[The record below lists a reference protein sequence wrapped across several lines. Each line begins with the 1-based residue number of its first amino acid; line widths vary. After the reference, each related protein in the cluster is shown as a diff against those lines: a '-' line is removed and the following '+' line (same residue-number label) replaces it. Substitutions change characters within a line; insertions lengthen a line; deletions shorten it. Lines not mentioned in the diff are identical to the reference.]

1 MPKSKSKRKAR
12 SGRGRTHRVVG
23 TPYAIMRHFPMWDE
37 DRQALQL
44 DIEVAYR
51 ALRDGKA
58 SKEDVET
65 AACTLAARFESSA
78 LIAERV
84 LDKGKLHAAALRQ
97 GITQLYYLL
106 QDLQKGVKPPE
117 SVWPSIEYGVDAVQA
132 VEEAATRDE
141 LHGAYLAVMERRMRV
156 EAQAIREAQAC
167 ST

>member
-1 MPKSKSKRKAR
+1 MPKSKSKRKER
-12 SGRGRTHRVVG
+12 SGRGRTHRVYG
-23 TPYAIMRHFPMWDE
+23 TPYAIMRHFPMWDD
-37 DRQALQL
+37 DRQALKL
-44 DIEVAYR
+44 DVEVAFR
-51 ALRDGKA
+51 VLRDGTA
-58 SKEDVET
+58 SKDDLET

-84 LDKGKLHAAALRQ
+84 LDKGRLHAAALRQ
-97 GITQLYYLL
+97 GITHLYYLMK
-106 QDLQKGVKPPE
+106 DLQSGVTPPE

-156 EAQAIREAQAC
+156 EAQAIKEAQAC

>member
-37 DRQALQL
+37 DQKALKL
-44 DIEVAYR
+44 DVEVAFR
-51 ALRDGKA
+51 VLRDGTA
-58 SKEDVET
+58 SQDDLET

-84 LDKGKLHAAALRQ
+84 LDKGRLHAAALRQ
-97 GITQLYYLL
+97 GITHLYYLL
-106 QDLQKGVKPPE
+106 QDLQKGATPPE

-156 EAQAIREAQAC
+156 EAQAIKEAQAC

>member
-12 SGRGRTHRVVG
+12 SGRGRTHRVYG
-23 TPYAIMRHFPMWDE
+23 TPYAIMRHFPMWDD
-37 DRQALQL
+37 DRQALKL
-44 DIEVAYR
+44 DVEVAFR
-51 ALRDGKA
+51 VLRDGTA
-58 SKEDVET
+58 SKDDLET

-84 LDKGKLHAAALRQ
+84 LDKGRLHAAALRQ
-97 GITQLYYLL
+97 GITHLYYLMK
-106 QDLQKGVKPPE
+106 DLQNGVKPPE
-117 SVWPSIEYGVDAVQA
+117 SVWPSIEFGVDAVQA

-156 EAQAIREAQAC
+156 EAQAIKEAQAC

>member
-37 DRQALQL
+37 DQKALKL
-44 DIEVAYR
+44 DVEVAFR
-51 ALRDGKA
+51 VLRDGTA
-58 SKEDVET
+58 SKDDIET

-84 LDKGKLHAAALRQ
+84 LEKGRLHAAALRQ
-97 GITQLYYLL
+97 GITHLYYLL
-106 QDLQKGVKPPE
+106 QDLQKGVTPTE
-117 SVWPSIEYGVDAVQA
+117 SVWQSIEYGVDAVQA

-156 EAQAIREAQAC
+156 EAQAIKEAQE
-167 ST
+167 

>member
-12 SGRGRTHRVVG
+12 SGRGRTHRVYG

-37 DRQALQL
+37 DQKALKL
-44 DIEVAYR
+44 DVEVAFR
-51 ALRDGKA
+51 VLRDGTA
-58 SKEDVET
+58 SKDDLET

-97 GITQLYYLL
+97 GITHLYYLMK
-106 QDLQKGVKPPE
+106 DLQNGVTPPE

-141 LHGAYLAVMERRMRV
+141 LHGAYIAVMERRMRV
-156 EAQAIREAQAC
+156 EAQAMKEAQG
-167 ST
+167 

>member
-37 DRQALQL
+37 DQKALKL
-44 DIEVAYR
+44 DVEVAFR
-51 ALRDGKA
+51 VLRDGTA
-58 SKEDVET
+58 SKDDIET

-84 LDKGKLHAAALRQ
+84 LEKGRLHAAALRQ
-97 GITQLYYLL
+97 GITHLYYLL
-106 QDLQKGVKPPE
+106 QDLQKGVTPDE
-117 SVWPSIEYGVDAVQA
+117 SVWQSIEFGVDAVQA

-156 EAQAIREAQAC
+156 EAQAIKEAQG
-167 ST
+167 

>member
-1 MPKSKSKRKAR
+1 MPKSKSKRKAK
-12 SGRGRTHRVVG
+12 SGRGRTHRVLF

-37 DRQALQL
+37 DKQALQL
-44 DIEVAYR
+44 DVEVAFR
-51 ALRDGKA
+51 VLRDGTA
-58 SKEDVET
+58 SKDDLET

-84 LDKGKLHAAALRQ
+84 LDKGRLHAAALRQ
-97 GITQLYYLL
+97 GITHLYYLL
-106 QDLQKGVKPPE
+106 QDLQKGVTPPE
-117 SVWPSIEYGVDAVQA
+117 SVWTSIEYGVDAVQA

-156 EAQAIREAQAC
+156 EAQAIKEAQAC